1 MPYGRAGV
9 FLSVYGV
16 EATLHGLAR
25 IFEFAGRVAPTVI
38 QGEEM
43 SIQWLFDVIEDRK
56 KNPSEKSYTTSLFNE
71 GLPKIAQKVGEE
83 GTEVVVA
90 ALAQEDQR
98 LIEEVADLTYHTLV
112 LLAARGLTPAHIIA
126 ELEKRHK

>member
-1 MPYGRAGV
+1 
-9 FLSVYGV
+9 
-16 EATLHGLAR
+16 
-25 IFEFAGRVAPTVI
+25 
-38 QGEEM
+38 M
-43 SIQWLFDVIEDRK
+43 SIQWLFDVIEERK
-56 KNPSEKSYTTSLFNE
+56 KTPSEKSYTTSLFNE

-112 LLAARGLTPAHIIA
+112 LLAARRLTPAHVMA

>member
-1 MPYGRAGV
+1 
-9 FLSVYGV
+9 
-16 EATLHGLAR
+16 
-25 IFEFAGRVAPTVI
+25 
-38 QGEEM
+38 M

-56 KNPSEKSYTTSLFNE
+56 KNPSEKSYTTSLFND

-90 ALAQEDQR
+90 ALAQDDRR

-112 LLAARGLTPAHIIA
+112 LLAVRGLSPADVLS
-126 ELEKRHK
+126 ELEKRHRKP

>member
-1 MPYGRAGV
+1 MN
-9 FLSVYGV
+9 
-16 EATLHGLAR
+16 
-25 IFEFAGRVAPTVI
+25 
-38 QGEEM
+38 
-43 SIQWLFDVIEDRK
+43 IQWLFDVIEDRK

-90 ALAQEDQR
+90 ALAQDDQR

-112 LLAARGLTPAHIIA
+112 LLSARELTPANIVA

>member
-1 MPYGRAGV
+1 
-9 FLSVYGV
+9 
-16 EATLHGLAR
+16 
-25 IFEFAGRVAPTVI
+25 
-38 QGEEM
+38 M

-56 KNPSEKSYTTSLFNE
+56 NNPTDKSYTSSLFAE

-98 LIEEVADLTYHTLV
+98 LIEEIADLTFHTLV
-112 LLAARGLTPAHIIA
+112 LLSVRGLTPADVLA